1 MLDDISVTVVGGQK
15 SGRLSR
21 SAQQSSLNSA
31 SRSHIV
37 ASNLACCKFLT
48 VLGHVSFP
56 KSLRERRLCLF
67 VESDKLKDLGNKAS
81 PAVINVK
88 SSCIHKLENEDDDDY
103 GRHVLVIFEFEILTN
118 QTSVAVSLQPYDDYE
133 EENAIEEMPWL
144 DITLVDCNCSR
155 FPNTTNIAVQNG
167 IDPHASYDSNESNSS
182 EGEPSESEDDQT
194 GDATDS
200 IEDNE
205 EITHYTEYFKVKG
218 STYHEH
224 FQNALR
230 KSKRL
235 LLDKEDV
242 PVQLIIEP
250 TNVAD
255 ENAIIVQAEL
265 EHKWHPVGYIPGV
278 KVKKTMDALDKNE
291 IATIKF
297 KSIEWKYIYALGE
310 FRYVSAIVV
319 TKVNKWLASDKDYQY
334 NDNL

>member
-1 MLDDISVTVVGGQK
+1 M
-15 SGRLSR
+15 
-21 SAQQSSLNSA
+21 
-31 SRSHIV
+31 
-37 ASNLACCKFLT
+37 
-48 VLGHVSFP
+48 
-56 KSLRERRLCLF
+56 
-67 VESDKLKDLGNKAS
+67 
-81 PAVINVK
+81 
-88 SSCIHKLENEDDDDY
+88 
-103 GRHVLVIFEFEILTN
+103 
-118 QTSVAVSLQPYDDYE
+118 SLQPYDDYE
-133 EENAIEEMPWL
+133 EENAIVEMPWL

-167 IDPHASYDSNESNSS
+167 TDPHASGQCDSNESNSS
-182 EGEPSESEDDQT
+182 EGEPSEPEDDQT
-194 GDATDS
+194 GDATNSDS

-255 ENAIIVQAEL
+255 KNAIIVQSEL
-265 EHKWHPVGYIPGV
+265 EHQWHPIGYIPGV

-291 IATIKF
+291 IATIRF

-310 FRYVSAIVV
+310 FRYVSSIVV